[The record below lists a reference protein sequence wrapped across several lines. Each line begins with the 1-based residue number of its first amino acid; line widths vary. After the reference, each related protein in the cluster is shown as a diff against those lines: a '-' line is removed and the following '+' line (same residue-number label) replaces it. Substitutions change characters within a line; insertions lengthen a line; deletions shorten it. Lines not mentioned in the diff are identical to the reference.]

1 MNNLRAIFEKHH
13 THNSLIDQD
22 QVSVI
27 FNQSKRLIIE
37 APAGYGKTKT
47 MVSRIAYLI
56 VSDQLAST
64 KKILTLTFSV
74 NAAYKI
80 RREVLDQVKELF
92 EDKAAARLISQRVEA
107 SNYHGFCRRVLK
119 MYGYLLHPNLK
130 NINEFKIVD
139 ETKDNEL
146 SDLPVDNCDK
156 EFLKSYSSSLKTI
169 GKPNIDPIQVEKYLE
184 ENRAHYIDLLIK
196 KFVPS
201 NHFTYNGIL
210 LVVIHLFACFPQV
223 SAFYKKY
230 FPIIFVDEFQ
240 DTNWLQ
246 WMVLQLFVGENLI
259 SSKCQHL
266 YLFGDRVQRIYGF
279 IGAIPDIFDRAKTT
293 FDMGIIKLRTNHR
306 FDINSK
312 LGKID
317 CVLRANAENL
327 RMAETPITVNVPIF
341 ENSSQIEIG
350 GNVIRYTQKLLENQP
365 DRKVAIVVR
374 NGLNNTTTKEIYN
387 ALRVAGLGFF
397 FALFNEDDQEY
408 IAFHKNCFDVWL
420 KCLQTGTFRS
430 FKNAQKYMND
440 EVARLP
446 SSEVNSSLSVLLKL
460 LMGKVQKEYS
470 FLSFEEKSEI
480 ILDTLANRGLKQHL
494 DLVKSS
500 QVVLVTVHGSKGL
513 EWDYVIIPDVNKFCF
528 PPAPFCIN
536 QRCNNCIID
545 WSNSSLQFEQAFLEE
560 LSVFYVAVTR
570 AKEDVIFM
578 FSNSVKFN
586 KGGISVAPLSCL
598 VQLPGIIPEISTLP

>member
-1 MNNLRAIFEKHH
+1 MKNLRAIFEKQH
-13 THNSLIDQD
+13 THNGLIDQD

-56 VSDQLAST
+56 ISDQLAST

-92 EDKAAARLISQRVEA
+92 EDKAATRLISQRVEA
-107 SNYHGFCRRVLK
+107 SNYHGFCRQVLK

-130 NINEFKIVD
+130 NINEFRIVD

-146 SDLPVDNCDK
+146 NDLPLDNCDK
-156 EFLKSYSSSLKTI
+156 EFLKSYSSSLKSI
-169 GKPNIDPIQVEKYLE
+169 GKPNINTIQIEKYLE
-184 ENRAHYIDLLIK
+184 ENRTHYIDLLIK

-201 NHFTYNGIL
+201 YQFTYNGIL
-210 LVVIHLFACFPQV
+210 LIVIHLFACFPQV
-223 SAFYKKY
+223 SAFYKEY

-246 WMVLQLFVGENLI
+246 WMVLQLFVGQNLI
-259 SSKCQHL
+259 SSKRRHL

-293 FDMGIIKLRTNHR
+293 FDMDIIKLSTNHR

-317 CVLRANAENL
+317 YVLRANAENL
-327 RMAETPITVNVPIF
+327 RMVEAPITVIVPIF

-350 GNVIRYTQKLLENQP
+350 GNVIRYAQELLANQP

-374 NGLNNTTTKEIYN
+374 NGLSNTTTKEIYN
-387 ALRVAGLGFF
+387 ALRVAGLDFF
-397 FALFNEDDQEY
+397 FALFNEDDREY
-408 IAFHKNCFDVWL
+408 IAFHKNCFDIWL
-420 KCLQTGTFRS
+420 KGLQIGTFRS
-430 FKNAQKYMND
+430 FKNAQKYVID
-440 EVARLP
+440 EIARLP
-446 SSEVNSSLSVLLKL
+446 SSEVNSSLSILLKL
-460 LMGKVQKEYS
+460 LMGKVQQDYS
-470 FLSFEEKSEI
+470 FLTFEEKSEI

-500 QVVLVTVHGSKGL
+500 KVVLVTAHGSKGL
-513 EWDYVIIPDVNKFCF
+513 EWDYVIMPDLNKFCF

-545 WSNSSLQFEQAFLEE
+545 WSNRSIQFEQAFLEE

-578 FSNSVKFN
+578 FSNSVTFN
-586 KGGISVAPLSCL
+586 KGGISAAPLSCL
-598 VQLPGIIPEISTLP
+598 AQLPGIIPEISKLP